1 MQNQE
6 IQKQKNRILGGKMKI
21 KKTISNKEIYKLKLN
36 KKEFLAIQTCLS
48 ICEDSES
55 TLKESSRKTVE
66 KLFDKMNA
74 Q

>member
-1 MQNQE
+1 
-6 IQKQKNRILGGKMKI
+6 MKI

-36 KKEFLAIQTCLS
+36 KKEFLVIQACLS

-55 TLKESSRKTVE
+55 TLKESARKTVE